1 VDRDTDVSSHR
12 SDVDP
17 EAVVEPTGVV
27 NGASWSGHE
36 RNHYWRNLGGKAFQE
51 QSGISGADV
60 DGDGRTFC
68 LFDYD
73 RDGFQDFVLVSANR
87 PFVQLFRNQQG
98 DIPGVPPA
106 SFLVVELVGGKQ
118 DATPGGEWSNRNAI
132 GATLELQAGGLK
144 QTRELRSGEGLSGQ
158 NRLETHFG
166 IGQAQAI
173 DSLRILWPSGRETVL
188 ENLQANQ
195 LVQVY
200 ENPEHNDGAAH
211 FAQDWLPQPP
221 IARPSTSSS
230 TKLAPMGKPEPLLV
244 ELAKAGGANGAEYQL
259 YTTWFTT
266 CQACKRA
273 EPTFRALRRAF
284 SEEKLA
290 FFGFNNDAG
299 DSDKEMAAYQK
310 RFQPPYVM
318 LSRSKQQIQA
328 FKDLQDRYPP
338 HDWSDQGTA
347 VSEQTPSTILADSQ
361 GRVLRTW
368 IGVPDVSTLR
378 RALAGL

>member
-1 VDRDTDVSSHR
+1 MDRDSDVSSQR
-12 SDVDP
+12 SEVDP
-17 EAVVEPTGVV
+17 EAVVEPSGVV

-36 RNHYWRNLGGKAFQE
+36 RNHYWRNLEGKAFQE

-73 RDGFQDFVLVSANR
+73 RDGYQDFVLVSANR

-98 DIPGVPPA
+98 DVPGVPKA
-106 SFLVVELVGGKQ
+106 SFLVVELIGGKQ
-118 DATPGGEWSNRNAI
+118 NAEPGGEWSNRNAV
-132 GATLELQAGGLK
+132 GATLELEAGGVK

-166 IGQAQAI
+166 LGQAPAI
-173 DSLRILWPSGRETVL
+173 NSLRILWPSGRETVL
-188 ENLQANQ
+188 EDLQADQ

-200 ENPEHNDGAAH
+200 ENPEHNGGVAYSAH
-211 FAQDWLPQPP
+211 EWRPQQP
-221 IARPSTSSS
+221 IAISSTSS
-230 TKLAPMGKPEPLLV
+230 TAKLTPLGEAEPLLV
-244 ELAKAGGANGAEYQL
+244 ELAQAGGANGAEYQL

-290 FFGFNNDAG
+290 FFGFNNDSG
-299 DSDKEMAAYQK
+299 DSDKEMAAYQE

-318 LSRSKQQIQA
+318 LSRSKQQIKA
-328 FKDLQDRYPP
+328 YKDLQDRYPP
-338 HDWSDQGTA
+338 KGWSDQGTA

-368 IGVPDVSTLR
+368 VGVPDVSTLR

>member
-1 VDRDTDVSSHR
+1 MDRDSDVSSHR
-12 SDVDP
+12 SEVDP

-73 RDGFQDFVLVSANR
+73 RDGYQDFVLVSANR

-98 DIPGVPPA
+98 DIPGVPKA

-132 GATLELQAGGLK
+132 GATLELQAGGVK

-166 IGQAQAI
+166 LGQAQAV
-173 DSLRILWPSGRETVL
+173 DSLRILWPSGRETL
-188 ENLQANQ
+188 IENLPANR

-200 ENPEHNDGAAH
+200 ENPAQNAGTAH
-211 FAQDWLPQPP
+211 FAQKWRPLQPITVP
-221 IARPSTSSS
+221 SRSTSA
-230 TKLAPMGKPEPLLV
+230 KLPPLGEIEPLLV
-244 ELAKAGGANGAEYQL
+244 ELADASGVEGAEYQL
-259 YTTWFTT
+259 YTTWFTK

-290 FFGFNNDAG
+290 FFGFNNDSG
-299 DSDKEMAAYQK
+299 DSDKEMAAYQE

-318 LSRSKQQIQA
+318 LSRSKLQIQA
-328 FKDLQDRYPP
+328 FKNLQDRYPP
-338 HDWSDQGTA
+338 QGWSGHEA
-347 VSEQTPSTILADSQ
+347 AISEQTPSTILADSQ

-368 IGVPDVSTLR
+368 IGVPDVSMLR